1 LPPLT
6 IGVFLWS
13 RRSLELHAMLT
24 AAFIA
29 AALLAGGQVTVI
41 SATPAPA
48 EARTTATPA
57 EVEAGTRRVC
67 RLERATGSN
76 MQQRVCRNVRVAGNQ
91 DQQTQEFMRN
101 LQRVRFPDE
110 GAMATPGGP
119 NG

>member
-1 LPPLT
+1 
-6 IGVFLWS
+6 
-13 RRSLELHAMLT
+13 MLT
-24 AAFIA
+24 AALIA

-41 SATPAPA
+41 AATPAPA
-48 EARTTATPA
+48 EARSSATPEEA
-57 EVEAGTRRVC
+57 EAGTRRVC

-76 MQQRVCRNVRVAGNQ
+76 MQQRVCRTIRVSETQ
-91 DQQTQEFMRN
+91 SQQAREFMRN